1 MANDV
6 QYLIDMLYE
15 MIDGAKGYM
24 MSQDKCVIVREDAL
38 DLLDELK
45 GQLPLELKK
54 AQDLIRARD
63 EFVENAKK
71 EAEKIRRQ
79 ADLDAKTIVGESE
92 ITRAARDKAREILRR
107 AEERSKN
114 MVNVTNEYTEDA
126 LRRTEEAIQMA
137 LAEIQESRTRFRSV
151 SNEQLQARKA
161 ELDEKNSESDKN
173 HN

>member
-1 MANDV
+1 MANNDV

-15 MIDGAKGYM
+15 MIDGAKGVLM
-24 MSQDKCVIVREDAL
+24 APDKCMIVREDAL

-71 EAEKIRRQ
+71 EADKIRRQ

-92 ITRAARDKAREILRR
+92 ITRVARDKANEMLRR
-107 AEERSKN
+107 AEERSKS
-114 MVNVTNEYTEDA
+114 MINVTNEYTDDA

-137 LAEIQESRTRFRSV
+137 LDEIRESRMRFRAVSAEQVQNQRAKLDAEIAQEQ
-151 SNEQLQARKA
+151 EG
-161 ELDEKNSESDKN
+161 
-173 HN
+173 

>member
-15 MIDGAKGYM
+15 MIDGAKGVLM
-24 MSQDKCVIVREDAL
+24 APDKCMIVREDAL

-63 EFVENAKK
+63 EYVENAKK
-71 EAEKIRRQ
+71 EADKIRRQ

-92 ITRAARDKAREILRR
+92 IIRVARDKATEILHR
-107 AEERSKN
+107 AEERSKS
-114 MVNVTNEYTEDA
+114 MINVTNEYTDDA
-126 LRRTEEAIQMA
+126 LRRAEEAVQAA
-137 LAEIQESRTRFRSV
+137 LDELHESRMRFRAV
-151 SNEQLQARKA
+151 SAEQVQAQRTKLETEFA
-161 ELDEKNSESDKN
+161 EENK
-173 HN
+173 

>member
-15 MIDGAKGYM
+15 MIDGAKGVLM
-24 MSQDKCVIVREDAL
+24 APDKCMIVREDAL

-63 EFVENAKK
+63 EFVEIAKK
-71 EAEKIRRQ
+71 EADKIRRQ

-92 ITRAARDKAREILRR
+92 ITRVARDKANEMIRR
-107 AEERSKN
+107 AEERSKS
-114 MVNVTNEYTEDA
+114 MINVTNEYTDDA

-137 LAEIQESRTRFRSV
+137 LDEVRESRMRFRAV
-151 SNEQLQARKA
+151 SAEQVQAQRAKMDA
-161 ELDEKNSESDKN
+161 ELSGESDQ
-173 HN
+173 

>member
-15 MIDGAKGYM
+15 MIDGAKGVLM
-24 MSQDKCVIVREDAL
+24 APDKCMIVREDAL

-71 EAEKIRRQ
+71 EADKIRRQ

-92 ITRAARDKAREILRR
+92 ITRVARDKANEMIRR
-107 AEERSKN
+107 AEERSKS
-114 MVNVTNEYTEDA
+114 MINVTNEYTDDA

-137 LAEIQESRTRFRSV
+137 LDEIRESRMRFRAV
-151 SNEQLQARKA
+151 SAEQVQAQRAKLDA
-161 ELDEKNSESDKN
+161 EVNSESEQ
-173 HN
+173 